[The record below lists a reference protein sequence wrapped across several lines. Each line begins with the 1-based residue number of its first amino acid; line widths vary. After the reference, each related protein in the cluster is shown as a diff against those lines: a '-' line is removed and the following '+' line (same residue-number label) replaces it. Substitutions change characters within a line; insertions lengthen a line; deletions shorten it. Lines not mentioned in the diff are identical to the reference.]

1 MPDSGD
7 SLTGLHARPRFMA
20 LLHGRI
26 DEAVERREM
35 LGLLVVDIDGFA
47 RINGVHGYE
56 FGDQLLRHLGRQL
69 TAVGRAQDCAARIGG
84 DRFALLLPRLL
95 NAGHAELA
103 VQKLYRLL
111 DVPFEADGKR
121 VRIAA
126 SIGVALCPTNGNDA
140 GHLLRAAEKALDVA
154 RQTGRRSLFA
164 QSAGGHSDGA
174 ALPWDIGIELD
185 NALDRGEI
193 TMHYQPQLSAS
204 GLRPVGVEALMRW
217 NSPRHGRIPPDVFIP
232 VAEQTGQIRALTV
245 WALNTALRQASDW
258 KHAWGELS
266 LAVNVPPELVAQP
279 DLPDLVQ
286 NAIRL
291 WGSDRIQLVLEITE
305 RSLMDSRNAF
315 AILSRIRDMGVRVSI
330 DDFGTGYSC
339 LEYFKNLPVDELK
352 VDRSF
357 VAGLLIDPASTHI
370 STLIIE
376 LAHRFG
382 MTVVAEGVEDEATLR
397 TLRRNGCDR
406 VQGYLFK
413 RPVPADEL
421 ERWLHEAC
429 AGPGVELMALCP
441 AIDGE

>member
-1 MPDSGD
+1 MSDHHD
-7 SLTGLHARPRFMA
+7 SLTGLHGRPSFMTS
-20 LLHGRI
+20 LQERVS
-26 DEAVERREM
+26 DAVERQEL
-35 LGLLVVDIDGFA
+35 LGLLVIDIDGFA
-47 RINGVHGYE
+47 RVNGVHGYD

-69 TAVGRAQDCAARIGG
+69 TAVGRAQDRAARIGG
-84 DRFALLLPRLL
+84 DRFALLLPRLM

-111 DVPFEADGKR
+111 DIPFEADGKR

-126 SIGVALCPTNGNDA
+126 SIGGALCPTNASDA
-140 GHLLRAAEKALDVA
+140 GHLLRAAEKALDMA
-154 RQTGRRSLFA
+154 RQTGRRSVFVQNALPY
-164 QSAGGHSDGA
+164 SDGA
-174 ALPWDIGIELD
+174 SLPWDIGMELD

-193 TMHYQPQLSAS
+193 TMHYQPQLSTS

-217 NSPRHGRIPPDVFIP
+217 NSPRHGQIPPDIFIP
-232 VAEQTGQIRALTV
+232 VAEQTGQIRALTI

-279 DLPDLVQ
+279 DLPELIQ
-286 NAIRL
+286 NALRL
-291 WGSDRIQLVLEITE
+291 WGSDHIRLVLEITE

-339 LEYFKNLPVDELK
+339 LAYFKNLPVDELK

-413 RPVPADEL
+413 RAVPSDEL
-421 ERWLHEAC
+421 EQWLHEAC
-429 AGPGVELMALCP
+429 AGPGVELMAQLP
-441 AIDGE
+441 VIAAD